1 MQKVDPDTML
11 AGLSKLANAQAE
23 VKDRTELLDVAAS
36 TAGTIIGHKLF
47 TVMAFHEST
56 MEVERLFS
64 NQPDAYP
71 TGGRKKKRDTEWGRQ
86 VLERGKPY
94 IGRSADDIRKHFN
107 DHRVILKL
115 GLESILN
122 MPIRIGGKTVGTINL
137 LHEADYYSEKDI
149 TSAQLI
155 VGLLAGR
162 FA

>member
-11 AGLSKLANAQAE
+11 AGLSKLATAQAE

-47 TVMAFHEST
+47 TVMAFHESA

-71 TGGRKKKRDTEWGRQ
+71 TGGRKKKRDSEWGRQ

-137 LHEADYYSEKDI
+137 LHEADYYSEQDI
-149 TSAQLI
+149 ASAQLI
-155 VGLLAGR
+155 AGLVAGR